1 MKIINRKKFIVRII
15 ELFTIIGTLIIT
27 PIAINYATKLRGYIA
42 QGGEYLIPILALLLI
57 IVAETILEETIRL
70 KDQEI
75 YDVKTSVAEVL
86 EEIHELNEKNED
98 EVLRRKIAELC
109 TNTRYELLIDETK
122 NRTTTADQSNK

>member
-1 MKIINRKKFIVRII
+1 MNQNER
-15 ELFTIIGTLIIT
+15 
-27 PIAINYATKLRGYIA
+27 IA
-42 QGGEYLIPILALLLI
+42 Q
-57 IVAETILEETIRL
+57 LEETIRL

-75 YDVKTSVAEVL
+75 YDVKTSVTEVL

-98 EVLRRKIAELC
+98 EVLRKQIAELC

>member
-1 MKIINRKKFIVRII
+1 MNQNER
-15 ELFTIIGTLIIT
+15 
-27 PIAINYATKLRGYIA
+27 IA
-42 QGGEYLIPILALLLI
+42 Q
-57 IVAETILEETIRL
+57 LEETIRL

-98 EVLRRKIAELC
+98 EVLRKQIAELC
-109 TNTRYELLIDETK
+109 TNTRYEFLIDETK

>member
-1 MKIINRKKFIVRII
+1 MNQNER
-15 ELFTIIGTLIIT
+15 
-27 PIAINYATKLRGYIA
+27 IA
-42 QGGEYLIPILALLLI
+42 Q
-57 IVAETILEETIRL
+57 LEEIIRL

-98 EVLRRKIAELC
+98 EVLRKQIAELC

>member
-1 MKIINRKKFIVRII
+1 MNQNER
-15 ELFTIIGTLIIT
+15 
-27 PIAINYATKLRGYIA
+27 IA
-42 QGGEYLIPILALLLI
+42 Q
-57 IVAETILEETIRL
+57 LEETIRL

-109 TNTRYELLIDETK
+109 TNTRYKLLIDEKK
-122 NRTTTADQSNK
+122 NRTTIANQSNK